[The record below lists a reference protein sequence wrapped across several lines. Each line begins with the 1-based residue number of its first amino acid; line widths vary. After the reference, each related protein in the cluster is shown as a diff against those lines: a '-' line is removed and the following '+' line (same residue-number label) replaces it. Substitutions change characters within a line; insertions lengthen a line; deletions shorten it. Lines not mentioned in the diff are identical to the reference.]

1 MTNIPDL
8 PPEFGT
14 IVNDIEPNAEVQE
27 IEQKI
32 DLLSQERINLSVTRE
47 VYGKLEQQATFYGR
61 TIEEHCLQ
69 VLGDHLQVLIGKPH
83 IGGPSILS
91 GNKTA
96 KIKGPSFATN
106 TDYMT

>member
-14 IVNDIEPNAEVQE
+14 IVNDVQPDPEVQE

-47 VYGKLEQQATFYGR
+47 VYGKLEKQATFYGR

-69 VLGDHLQVLIGKPH
+69 VLGDHLQILIGKPH
-83 IGGPSILS
+83 IGGPKTLS
-91 GNKTA
+91 GQPTA
-96 KIKGPSFATN
+96 KVTGPSFAVN
-106 TDYMT
+106 SEYRI